1 MNKVSIIHPLNTWTD
16 NGERSSYVEKEFTTQ
31 EDFYNELAVYYRIKN
46 YMSRCEDTNRTL
58 LFKIPNIIDIRYYS
72 NTIVYEYVGEL
83 ILGSPDGNDEVVE
96 VIGQLKDMAYDLNLV
111 PHEVLFMKKNNN
123 IYILDFEKWIWIK
136 DLDNHIGK
144 WYHSLLG
151 KWQKK
156 NEEQL

>member
-1 MNKVSIIHPLNTWTD
+1 MNKVSIILPSNTWTD

-46 YMSRCEDTNRTL
+46 YMSRCVDTNQTL

-83 ILGSPDGNDEVVE
+83 ILETPDGNDEVVE
-96 VIGQLKDMAYDLNLV
+96 VIHQLKDMAYDLNLV
-111 PHEVLFMKKNNN
+111 PNEVLFMKKNNN

-151 KWQKK
+151 KWPIK
-156 NEEQL
+156 NKEQL